1 MRLGPVRTTGV
12 LDWAHGSS
20 DISGDAQALFTLSP
34 SRWPWAPTNHS
45 KMIAMRTTMDSAGRI
60 VIPKKL
66 RDEANIETGMELDIR
81 CRDGQI
87 EIQAAQMAMHME
99 WRDGFLVAVAD
110 GRMPVLTAELVAT
123 TLEELRNERGRVHG
137 DGS

>member
-1 MRLGPVRTTGV
+1 
-12 LDWAHGSS
+12 
-20 DISGDAQALFTLSP
+20 
-34 SRWPWAPTNHS
+34 
-45 KMIAMRTTMDSAGRI
+45 MIAMRTTMDSAGRI
-60 VIPKKL
+60 VILKKL
-66 RDEANIETGMELDIR
+66 RDEANIEAGMALEIR